1 MEEYGEVLLYTIK
14 SISVAYFVF
23 CSVCLILLAIVILI
37 RKQFKE
43 KIKYLALLVVL
54 FLGAYAYSVVP
65 RYMDYKNE
73 SYVVLEDVKF
83 GKVYSDLN
91 RSTRFKLPFTDGGYY
106 IRLKDGSTTDVTGL
120 GFFDLEGFD
129 EDEELDCEF
138 VVYGEKSKQLIEIKR
153 DKTE

>member
-1 MEEYGEVLLYTIK
+1 MEEYGEILLYTIK
-14 SISVAYFVF
+14 AISVSYLVF
-23 CSVCLILLAIVILI
+23 FIVALVICAAVILV
-37 RKQFKE
+37 RKQFK
-43 KIKYLALLVVL
+43 KLKYLVLLVVL
-54 FLGAYAYSVVP
+54 FFGAYSYAVVP

-73 SYVVLEDVKF
+73 SYVVLENVKF
-83 GKVYSDLN
+83 GKAYSDLN